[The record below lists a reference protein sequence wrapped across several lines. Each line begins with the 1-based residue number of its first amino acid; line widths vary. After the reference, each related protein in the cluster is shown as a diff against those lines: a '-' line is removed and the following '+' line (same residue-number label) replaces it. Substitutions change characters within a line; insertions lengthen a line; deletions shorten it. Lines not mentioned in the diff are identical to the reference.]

1 MTSSLSVAYRKEPS
15 NGAITRSISPRTS
28 ISTVSSAGC
37 ACCDGDGC
45 DCGCVGARSG
55 VSRKRRP
62 LIFSRRYSS
71 PTCSPTDRTSFT
83 APNCSAPFF
92 ASSMLAAS
100 AAYFPA
106 NSIFFAIVSHSVPI
120 SCSMMLCRSSTSR
133 SLSAGCRIA
142 ASSSSA
148 RRRLSG
154 VSKVW
159 ASFTL
164 YSGSTTTERLLKT
177 AERERIAR

>member
-1 MTSSLSVAYRKEPS
+1 MTSSLRVAYRKEPS

-28 ISTVSSAGC
+28 VSTVSSAGC

-45 DCGCVGARSG
+45 DCCVGARSG